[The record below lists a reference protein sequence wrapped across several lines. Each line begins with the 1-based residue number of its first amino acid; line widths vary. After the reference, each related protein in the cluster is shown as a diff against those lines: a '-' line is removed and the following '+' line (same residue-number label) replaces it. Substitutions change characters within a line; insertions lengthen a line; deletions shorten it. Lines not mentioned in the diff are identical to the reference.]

1 MKIKILLKGSFIFLA
16 LLFTFSIFLAG
27 MSYDSNLKII
37 VKIDNAKIRFKPSF
51 ESSVVTTVSKG
62 EILEMNKRE
71 GEWYRVTLPSDKSG
85 FALSGYIHQSEG
97 DILREKPIKE
107 KVVKETSKR
116 IITEDISKPVVME
129 RTAPN
134 HLRYSVSGK
143 ILYTTADLKYEYEI
157 IGVATHYQELGISL
171 TFRDP
176 LEGAIKEGMKRFEKK
191 VIGMGGDAV
200 VGLRYNFANRTVKDE
215 GRLLIYG
222 TVVKFK

>member
-1 MKIKILLKGSFIFLA
+1 MKIKILLKDSVIFIS
-16 LLFTFSIFLAG
+16 LLFIFSIFLVG
-27 MSYDSNLKII
+27 MSYISDLKIR
-37 VKIDNAKIRFKPSF
+37 VKVDNAKIRFKPSF

-62 EILEMNKRE
+62 EILEIDKRE
-71 GEWYRVTLPSDKSG
+71 GEWYRVTLPSDESG

-97 DILREKPIKE
+97 DVLGEKPIQE
-107 KVVKETSKR
+107 EVVKESPKR
-116 IITEDISKPVVME
+116 IITEDISMPVVIE
-129 RTAPN
+129 RTAPREF
-134 HLRYSVSGK
+134 RYSVSGK
-143 ILYTTADLKYEYEI
+143 IIYTTADLKYEYEI
-157 IGVATHYQELGISL
+157 IGVATHYQELGVSL

-191 VIGMGGDAV
+191 VIEMGGDAV